1 MQEILEKHQVRK
13 TNAQKSAFIDYLKNR
28 LYKSGYTDNDIK
40 IEEKGKGVF
49 KTRNIVVGNPEEA
62 DVIIGAH
69 YDTPPVSPFPN
80 FMAPTSVPIFILSQL
95 FLTSMVFLLSWI
107 CTVPFSF
114 MPISGESYIYIW
126 EIFLFAILFY
136 LMFGY
141 QNKHCANDN
150 TSGTITLVKI
160 LESLPAEKRN
170 KVCIVFFDN
179 EEKGL
184 WGSLRFTKTHKSAKE
199 KFMINLDCV
208 GDGTHI
214 VSCASKKVRK
224 MEQHEKFTQ
233 VLLDNSE
240 KYGLIYIK
248 EKMRFMMFGSDQMN
262 FDNGMAICALNKH
275 KLGFLYCDKIH
286 TNKDRVCKEDNL
298 NYLAES
304 ILKFIP

>member
-28 LYKSGYTDNDIK
+28 LRKSGYTDNDIK
-40 IEEKGKGVF
+40 IEENGKGVF
-49 KTRNIVVGNPEEA
+49 KTRNIVVGNPEKA

-80 FMAPTSVPIFILSQL
+80 LMAPTSVPIFILSQL

-107 CTVPFSF
+107 CTIPFSF

-160 LESLPAEKRN
+160 LESLPVEKRN
-170 KVCIVFFDN
+170 KVCVVFFDN

-184 WGSLRFTKTHKSAKE
+184 WGSLRFTKVHKSAKE

-224 MEQHEKFTQ
+224 MEEHEKFTQ

-286 TNKDRVCKEDNL
+286 TNKDRICKEDNL

-304 ILKFIP
+304 ILNFIS